1 MRLILLG
8 PPGAGKGTQAQRLVE
23 RYSIVQLSTGDMLRA
38 AVAAETAIGLRA
50 KDIMASGGLVPDE
63 VVVGIISDRLE
74 QDDAENGFILDGFP
88 RTVPQAEALDE
99 LLSSKGIE
107 LDAVVE
113 LKVNEGALL
122 ARVENRVAEMRARG
136 EEPRADDNAEA
147 LAKRLASY
155 RAQTEPLVQY
165 YSERRKLLTVD
176 GMMTIEEVT
185 KEIERLLNAVTAG
198 DSKPARRSAKPKA
211 AKAKPAKAKAGKA
224 KAGKAS
230 KEATAETAKPK
241 AAKGAK
247 ADKAAKPAKGSAVK
261 AKAAKAK
268 PAKAVRAKAVEG
280 KAVKG
285 KTVKAKAAKA
295 DVSKAKAAKGKTSK
309 VKAPKASA
317 SKAKAGKA
325 KAGKAVKTLKKAVK
339 APKASKNSAKNTAK
353 PVAKSGHKAGLK
365 GKKATANSKAPVAK
379 VGKTAGKAKAPSKK
393 APSKKAPSK
402 KAAANKKAVA
412 KTATKAVR
420 KTAGKAGRSSTK
432 KRGKA

>member
-38 AVAAETAIGLRA
+38 AVAAETPIGLKA

-74 QDDAENGFILDGFP
+74 HDDAENGFILDGFP

-185 KEIERLLNAVTAG
+185 KEIERLLTAVTAG

-211 AKAKPAKAKAGKA
+211 AKAKAAKAKAGKA

-230 KEATAETAKPK
+230 KEAAAETAKPK

-247 ADKAAKPAKGSAVK
+247 ADKADKAAKPAKGKAVK
-261 AKAAKAK
+261 AKASKAEKAK
-268 PAKAVRAKAVEG
+268 PAKAAKAAKG
-280 KAVKG
+280 KAVKA

-295 DVSKAKAAKGKTSK
+295 EVAKAKAPKGKTSK

-325 KAGKAVKTLKKAVK
+325 KVGKAVKTLKKAVK

-365 GKKATANSKAPVAK
+365 GKKATAKSKAPVAK
-379 VGKTAGKAKAPSKK
+379 AGKTAGKAKAPSKK
-393 APSKKAPSK
+393 APSKKA
-402 KAAANKKAVA
+402 AASKKAVA
-412 KTATKAVR
+412 KTAVR
-420 KTAGKAGRSSTK
+420 KTAGKAGPSSTK